1 MSRVHCNSLAPSVSA
16 PGQKQTLKQFNR
28 MSALRPKADIDHNSR
43 NVGFVP
49 KANMP
54 LIEVLEPDC
63 REK

>member
-1 MSRVHCNSLAPSVSA
+1 LGHKRTFGIVQAI
-16 PGQKQTLKQFNR
+16 
-28 MSALRPKADIDHNSR
+28 SALPPKADIDHNSR